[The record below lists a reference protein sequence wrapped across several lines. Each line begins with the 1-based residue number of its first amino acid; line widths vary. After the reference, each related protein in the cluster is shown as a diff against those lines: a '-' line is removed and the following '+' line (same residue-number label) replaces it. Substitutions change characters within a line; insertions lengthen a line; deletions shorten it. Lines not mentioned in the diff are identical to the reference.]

1 MTNGVSAITNGIQSA
16 SSGNWGLGWDM
27 VSALATV
34 GATVAIAIAI
44 RQFRFEAWLRAE
56 ELIRS
61 FHEDRAKVF
70 SRLPSC
76 TGSWSP
82 EEKAHA
88 LEVCRK
94 MNTVAYLLRFLPR
107 REALEHWDDPL
118 AKAWV
123 VLKPIVDEERV
134 RTHWKSKWRHF
145 EIWGERALDRLVG
158 EGRDPRKSDKSQNG

>member
-1 MTNGVSAITNGIQSA
+1 MQITCD
-16 SSGNWGLGWDM
+16 WTLGWEM

-34 GATVAIAIAI
+34 AATVAIFVAI
-44 RQFRFEAWLRAE
+44 RQFRLEAWLRAE

-76 TGSWSP
+76 TAQWKL
-82 EEKAHA
+82 EDKVHA
-88 LEVCRK
+88 REVCRK

-107 REALEHWDDPL
+107 REVLEHWDDPF

-123 VLKPIVDEERV
+123 VLKPIVEEERKHT
-134 RTHWKSKWRHF
+134 RWEMKWRHF
-145 EIWGERALDRLVG
+145 EKLGDLALMKLVR
-158 EGRDPRKSDKSQNG
+158 EGRDPRKQKENQTG